1 MLSSQGFDLW
11 ADGYDASVGLS
22 DEENSYP
29 FAGYKQV
36 LGTIYRA
43 IRMQADCGR
52 VLDLGFGTGTL
63 AHRLYQDGYEITGV
77 DFSPRMIRLAQE
89 KMPEAHLFCC
99 DFSQG
104 LPENLGR
111 FDAIVSTYAL
121 HHLSDEAK
129 AEQTVMI
136 SAVEKIMDL
145 TMKSINGDTEAPK
158 EVEPLDQVIDKLQN
172 DLRARHIM
180 RLQKSE
186 CTIELG
192 FVLSDML
199 TSLERI
205 SGHCANVAGCIMEI
219 SQYSLGLHEHTHSLK
234 GEDSGYAQSYAQY
247 AAQFKL

>member
-121 HHLSDEAK
+121 HHLTDE
-129 AEQTVMI
+129 
-136 SAVEKIMDL
+136 EKPVFLRGLLRHLKPGGKIY
-145 TMKSINGDTEAPK
+145 IGDVAFESREALEACRRQCGGEWDDEECYFVTEELEGALGCHASFEK
-158 EVEPLDQVIDKLQN
+158 CSFCAGVIIL
-172 DLRARHIM
+172 
-180 RLQKSE
+180 
-186 CTIELG
+186 
-192 FVLSDML
+192 
-199 TSLERI
+199 
-205 SGHCANVAGCIMEI
+205 
-219 SQYSLGLHEHTHSLK
+219 
-234 GEDSGYAQSYAQY
+234 
-247 AAQFKL
+247 

>member
-43 IRMQADCGR
+43 IRMQAGCGC

-77 DFSPRMIRLAQE
+77 DFSPRMIQLAQE
-89 KMPEAHLFCC
+89 KMPDAHLLCC

-104 LPENLGR
+104 LPEKLGR

-121 HHLSDEAK
+121 HHLTD
-129 AEQTVMI
+129 AE
-136 SAVEKIMDL
+136 
-145 TMKSINGDTEAPK
+145 
-158 EVEPLDQVIDKLQN
+158 
-172 DLRARHIM
+172 
-180 RLQKSE
+180 
-186 CTIELG
+186 
-192 FVLSDML
+192 
-199 TSLERI
+199 
-205 SGHCANVAGCIMEI
+205 
-219 SQYSLGLHEHTHSLK
+219 
-234 GEDSGYAQSYAQY
+234 
-247 AAQFKL
+247 